1 MKATCWHGI
10 KDVRIDNVPDPEI
23 LNPHDAIIEVKK
35 SAICGSDLHL
45 YHGYIPTMKTG
56 DVLGHEFCGEVVAV
70 GSEVKTVKQ
79 GDRVV
84 VPFTISCGKCH
95 FCMEGLFALCDNTNP
110 NGALQKK
117 MIGYPTA
124 GLYGYSHG
132 YGGYAGGQAQF
143 VRVPFAD
150 TDTLKIPDG
159 LSFEQALFV
168 SDIYP
173 TGYMAADNCNIRP
186 GDTVAIW
193 GCGPVGQFAIKSAL
207 VLGAGRVIAIDRWQ
221 YRLNMAAQH
230 GATVLNYE
238 EVDVMEALEEL
249 TGGLGPN
256 SVIDAVGMEAHGD
269 TIDAVYDEA
278 AQKLRI
284 ENDRSHALRQA
295 IKACGKGGT
304 VSIPGVYSG
313 LVDKFPLG
321 VAFAKGLTFKMGQTH
336 MQKYMGHCM
345 ELIVEG
351 KIDTTSVISHRIS
364 LDDVPQAYDT
374 FAKKE
379 DNAMKF
385 VLTP

>member
-1 MKATCWHGI
+1 MKATCWHGV

-45 YHGYIPTMKTG
+45 YHGYIPTMKKG

-70 GSEVKTVKQ
+70 GSEVKKAKV

-84 VPFTISCGKCH
+84 VPFTISCGTCH
-95 FCMEGLFALCDNTNP
+95 YCSQGLFALCDNTNP

-132 YGGYAGGQAQF
+132 YGGYAGGQSQF

-150 TDTLKIPDG
+150 TDTLQIPEG
-159 LSFEQALFV
+159 LSYEQALFL

-173 TGYMAADNCNIRP
+173 TGFMAADNCNIRP

-193 GCGPVGQFAIKSAL
+193 GCGPVAQFAIKSAL
-207 VLGAGRVIAIDRWQ
+207 MLGAGRVIAIDRWQ
-221 YRLNMAAQH
+221 YRLDMAAQH

-238 EVDVMEALEEL
+238 EVDVLEALEEL

-269 TIDAVYDEA
+269 SIDAVYDEA
-278 AQKLRI
+278 AQKLKV

-336 MQKYMGHCM
+336 MQKYMGRCM

-379 DNAMKF
+379 DNAMKY